1 MHFITSKLDFS
12 NPPLYFQ
19 SNQITT
25 MEFPS
30 LFFFF
35 FHLIFIATDVNRDLS
50 TVKRETQLG
59 EKQLDDMF

>member
-30 LFFFF
+30 PFF
-35 FHLIFIATDVNRDLS
+35 FHLIFITTDANCELS
-50 TVKRETQLG
+50 TVKRETRFG
-59 EKQLDDMF
+59 EKQLDNVF

>member
-25 MEFPS
+25 MEFP
-30 LFFFF
+30 FFFF
-35 FHLIFIATDVNRDLS
+35 CSIWYLLPQMQTELS
-50 TVKRETQLG
+50 TPETETGFG
-59 EKQLDDMF
+59 EEQLDNVF